1 MHRNLNAFPAKCTNL
16 QRNFIDMQN
25 SVSIDLNV
33 QIEARTFDC
42 IVMYFYL
49 FDPAVSNGNSVL

>member
-1 MHRNLNAFPAKCTNL
+1 
-16 QRNFIDMQN
+16 MQN